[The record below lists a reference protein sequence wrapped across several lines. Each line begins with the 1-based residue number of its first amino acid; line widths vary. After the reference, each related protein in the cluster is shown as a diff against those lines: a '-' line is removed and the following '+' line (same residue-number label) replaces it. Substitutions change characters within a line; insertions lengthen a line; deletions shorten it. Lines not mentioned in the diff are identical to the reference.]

1 VGELVER
8 SPPDILGHLDI
19 VKKNNR
25 GGAHFSESEP
35 WYREAVLGALRRIA
49 RSGVIVELN
58 TGGVVRNTSGA
69 FYPSEW
75 VLAECLRLGIPVM
88 VSADAHRPQD
98 LDGHFRE
105 AFALLHDIGFREPD
119 SLRFF
124 P

>member
-1 VGELVER
+1 
-8 SPPDILGHLDI
+8 

-25 GGAHFSESEP
+25 DGRYFSESEP
-35 WYREAVLGALRRIA
+35 WYRAAVLGALRRIA
-49 RSGVIVELN
+49 PTGSIVELN
-58 TGGVVRNTSGA
+58 TGGVTRNTSGA

-75 VLAECLRLGIPVM
+75 ILAECLKLGIPVM
-88 VSADAHRPQD
+88 VNSDAHRPQD

-105 AFALLHDIGFREPD
+105 AYALLRDLGFREPE